1 MKVETTRF
9 GVLEI
14 DESSTVKMP
23 SGPLGFEEQTMFCLI
38 QHRPE
43 TNFRWLQSVTDPSLA
58 FVVVDP
64 AEFFEDY
71 AIEIS
76 DADAE
81 TLGLER
87 EEDALVLV
95 VLTVGAGAKQITA
108 NLAAPIVVNS
118 KTLEGMQ
125 VVLQDD
131 RYCVRHVLALHDK
144 KPSAESTIRNAA

>member
-14 DESSTVKMP
+14 DESSLVKMP
-23 SGPLGFEEQTMFCLI
+23 SGPLGFEEQTTFCLI
-38 QHRPE
+38 QHRPD
-43 TNFRWLQSVTDPSLA
+43 TNFRWLQSVDEPSLA

-76 DADAE
+76 DADSE
-81 TLGLER
+81 KLEL
-87 EEDALVLV
+87 ESEDEALVLV
-95 VLTVGAGAKQITA
+95 VLTMGAEGTQVTA

-118 KTLEGMQ
+118 RTLVGLQ
-125 VVLQDD
+125 VVLQGD
-131 RYCVRHVLALHDK
+131 RYGVKHTLAQQDK
-144 KPSAESTIRNAA
+144 KPSAESAIAKTA

>member
-14 DESSTVKMP
+14 DDSSVVKMP
-23 SGPLGFEEQTMFCLI
+23 SGPLGFEEQTTFCLI
-38 QHRPE
+38 QHSPD
-43 TNFRWLQSVTDPSLA
+43 TSFRWLQSVHEPSLA

-76 DADAE
+76 DADSE
-81 TLGLER
+81 KLEL
-87 EEDALVLV
+87 ESEGEALVLV
-95 VLTVGAGAKQITA
+95 VLTVGAEGRQVTA

-118 KTLEGMQ
+118 RTLVGLQ
-125 VVLQDD
+125 VVLQDE
-131 RYCVRHVLALHDK
+131 RYGVKHVLASQDK
-144 KPSAESTIRNAA
+144 KPSAESTLTKAA